1 MRQALQILGGEQSK
15 CREHQMQNPRGE
27 SAWPIYNAKKTSNAG
42 AEEKGEKGR
51 SEGHRGSGIDYGVK
65 LMQ

>member
-1 MRQALQILGGEQSK
+1 MRQALQILGESSPNAESIRCK
-15 CREHQMQNPRGE
+15 TPEEE
-27 SAWPIYNAKKTSNAG
+27 SAANIQAKKTSNAG

-65 LMQ
+65 LMH